1 MRITKIE
8 EVDQEVF
15 QVTFEDEFD
24 GSVSVVLFHGKEA
37 FDNYLKQGLTS
48 EREHNI
54 SPSYATRR
62 LAITSRH
69 SMLRLH

>member
-37 FDNYLKQGLTS
+37 FDNTS
-48 EREHNI
+48 
-54 SPSYATRR
+54 SKD
-62 LAITSRH
+62 
-69 SMLRLH
+69 